1 MAVWLICTFD
11 CNGGL
16 QVFSSLTPQ
25 VSATHAS
32 LAQDI
37 VPIRCYSQKEDVTQV
52 AELEPRAEQ
61 SGTFCFSCGRKI
73 QDSGALERSG
83 KSSGALMMT
92 CGACQEGTVG

>member
-1 MAVWLICTFD
+1 MVDLHFLTVI
-11 CNGGL
+11 L

-52 AELEPRAEQ
+52 VGLEPRAEQ
-61 SGTFCFSCGRKI
+61 SGTFCFSCGRKSKI
-73 QDSGALERSG
+73 LAHWRGLANQ
-83 KSSGALMMT
+83 
-92 CGACQEGTVG
+92 VGL